1 MKSKLIIKAYIVLTA
16 FIVYIGTGFKW
27 ALALIG
33 EPDPGDDSP
42 TKLKNPLKFDSIPD
56 LLAQL
61 LDLVV
66 MVAVPIA
73 ILFLI
78 YAGFLFVSARG
89 SEEKLTKAKSV
100 LLYTVVGIALIVGA
114 ALLANV
120 IQGTVDQLQGTAS
133 LVIIHHS

>member
-1 MKSKLIIKAYIVLTA
+1 MMKNIIDKMTSVSLLALLLIINSKNAIAAHIEVTPP
-16 FIVYIGTGFKW
+16 
-27 ALALIG
+27 G
-33 EPDPGDDSP
+33 EESP
-42 TKLKNPLKFDSIPD
+42 TKLKNPLHFNSIPE

-100 LLYTVVGIALIVGA
+100 LLYTVIGIALIVGA

-120 IQGTVDQLQGTAS
+120 IKGTVDQLQGTAS
-133 LVIIHHS
+133 LFITHHP

>member
-1 MKSKLIIKAYIVLTA
+1 MKYRFHKISYVLLIVTA
-16 FIVYIGTGFKW
+16 FAFNSTDAIAAHTITHPP
-27 ALALIG
+27 
-33 EPDPGDDSP
+33 EEST
-42 TKLKNPLKFDSIPD
+42 TKLVNPIKWNSIPE

-100 LLYTVVGIALIVGA
+100 LLYTVIGIALIVGA

-120 IQGTVDQLQGTAS
+120 IQGTVGQLQGTAS
-133 LVIIHHS
+133 LLIIHHS